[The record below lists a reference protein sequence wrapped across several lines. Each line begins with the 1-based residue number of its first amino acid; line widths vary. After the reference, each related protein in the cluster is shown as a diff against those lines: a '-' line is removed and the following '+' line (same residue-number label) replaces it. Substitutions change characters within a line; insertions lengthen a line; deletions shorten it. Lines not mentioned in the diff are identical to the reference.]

1 MESIKTLL
9 ISCVALVL
17 LPFSSKLSAQSIK
30 RLDGSSIR
38 FDQLDHTIKELMN
51 TAKVTGLSVAVFN
64 KNKPVYIKSYGY
76 TDISTQKKMDTATIY
91 WSCSLSKAMFA
102 YTVLKMADKGI
113 INLDTPLVQYLKKP
127 LYEYAFTKKTRGYQD
142 IKEDKR
148 YEKITAR
155 MCLNHTTGLPN
166 YRGFETDGKLRIKYD
181 PGTRFSY
188 SGEGMYLLQFV
199 LEQITGKDFET
210 IAQEEAFH
218 PLIMKNSSYV
228 WHEAF
233 DKNYCVGHDS
243 LQKPYEFDKRTSPH
257 SAGSM
262 YTTINDFSTFFTA
275 LLQKKGLSKKSNHEM
290 FSPQV
295 PILSKQ
301 QFGPNALVDDKTI
314 SNTKIFY
321 GLGVGILKTPYGN
334 AFFKEGHSEGW
345 GHYAIGFPD
354 KGIGIIIMTN
364 SDNGEGIYKSLMEK
378 AIGNIYTPWYWE
390 NYTPFNQKQ
399 NSKTK

>member
-1 MESIKTLL
+1 MKSIKILFF
-9 ISCVALVL
+9 SCVSLVL
-17 LPFSSKLSAQSIK
+17 LLFSPRLSAQRIK
-30 RLDGSSIR
+30 RLDGSSIH
-38 FDQLDHTIKELMN
+38 FNQLDHTIKKLMD

-64 KNKPVYIKSYGY
+64 KNKPIFIKSYGY
-76 TDISTQKKMDTATIY
+76 ADLSAQKKMDTATIY
-91 WSCSLSKAMFA
+91 WSCSLSKAVFA
-102 YTVLKMADKGI
+102 YIVLKMVDKGI

-127 LYEYAFTKKTRGYQD
+127 LYEYTFTKKTRGYQD

-155 MCLNHTTGLPN
+155 MCLDHTTGLPN

-181 PGTRFSY
+181 PGTKFSY

-199 LEQITGKDFET
+199 LEQITGKDFES
-210 IAQEEAFH
+210 IAQEEAFR

-228 WHEAF
+228 WQNAF
-233 DKNYCVGHDS
+233 DKDYCIGHDS

-262 YTTINDFSTFFTA
+262 YTTINDFSNFFTA
-275 LLQKKGLSKKSNHEM
+275 LLQKKGLSKKSIHEM
-290 FSPQV
+290 FSPQI

-301 QFGPNALVDDKTI
+301 QFGPNALLDDKTI
-314 SNTKIFY
+314 TNTKIFY
-321 GLGVGILKTPYGN
+321 GLGVGLLKTPYGY

-345 GHYAIGFPD
+345 GHYAIGFPE

-364 SDNGEGIYKSLMEK
+364 SDNGESIFKSLMET

-390 NYTPFNQKQ
+390 NYTPLDQKL
-399 NSKTK
+399 NNRAK